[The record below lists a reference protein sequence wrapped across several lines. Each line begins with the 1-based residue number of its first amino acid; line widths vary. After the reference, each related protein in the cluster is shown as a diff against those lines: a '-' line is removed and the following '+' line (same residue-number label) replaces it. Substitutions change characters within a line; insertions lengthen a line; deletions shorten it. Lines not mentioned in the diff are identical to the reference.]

1 MDKNVIKQLE
11 DLKKQI
17 QSHIDST
24 QKKYNDCDFEIVMLE
39 DEIKKDK
46 VRIREK
52 KLERILKAQI
62 KALSLIKNI
71 TNRKTKQVSIQIKQV
86 STQTNNNMVKCDKYI
101 RSILR
106 AKKVE
111 IDKKIIYWEKKQ
123 KGLLR
128 KLKLERILNGENN
141 IQY

>member
-71 TNRKTKQVSIQIKQV
+71 TNRKTK
-86 STQTNNNMVKCDKYI
+86 
-101 RSILR
+101 
-106 AKKVE
+106 
-111 IDKKIIYWEKKQ
+111 
-123 KGLLR
+123 
-128 KLKLERILNGENN
+128 
-141 IQY
+141 

>member
-1 MDKNVIKQLE
+1 
-11 DLKKQI
+11 
-17 QSHIDST
+17 
-24 QKKYNDCDFEIVMLE
+24 
-39 DEIKKDK
+39 
-46 VRIREK
+46 
-52 KLERILKAQI
+52 
-62 KALSLIKNI
+62 
-71 TNRKTKQVSIQIKQV
+71 
-86 STQTNNNMVKCDKYI
+86 MVKCDKYI

-141 IQY
+141 I